1 MIKVDA
7 LILIGKPGSGKGTQ
21 SGILKQKFRME
32 AIPYGDFF
40 RNIASDK
47 GFLADKVAASINKGE
62 FLPYWMPS
70 YVLINYLVN
79 NHNDKTGIILD
90 GAARSKEEAIIV
102 HKVLSWFERDYK
114 VIYIDVPDEVVI
126 SRLSERLQLLE
137 REDDKPEHIK
147 NRIDTYN
154 QSVIPSIEYF
164 REKGKLITINGNQS
178 MEKVSAD
185 ILEALQ

>member
-40 RNIASDK
+40 RNIAAEQ
-47 GFLADKVAASINKGE
+47 GFLADKVAYSINKGE

-70 YVLINYLVN
+70 YVLIDYLIKNYN
-79 NHNDKTGIILD
+79 NKTGIILD
-90 GAARSKEEAIIV
+90 GAARSKEESIIV
-102 HKVLSWFERDYK
+102 HKVLTWFEINYK

-126 SRLSERLQLLE
+126 DRLSERLHLLE
-137 REDDKPEHIK
+137 REDDKPEHIQ
-147 NRIDTYN
+147 NRITTYN
-154 QSVIPSIEYF
+154 NSVISSIEYF
-164 REKGKLITINGNQS
+164 REKGKLITINGDQS

-185 ILEALQ
+185 ILEALK

>member
-1 MIKVDA
+1 MVKVDA

-40 RNIASDK
+40 RSIASDE
-47 GFLADKVAASINKGE
+47 GFLANKVASSINKGE

-70 YVLINYLVN
+70 YVLIDYLVT

-102 HKVLSWFERDYK
+102 HKVLTWFEREYK

-126 SRLSERLQLLE
+126 NRLSERLNLLE
-137 REDDKPEHIK
+137 REDDKPEHIQ
-147 NRIDTYN
+147 NRITTYN
-154 QSVIPSIEYF
+154 NLVIPSIEYF
-164 REKGKLITINGNQS
+164 REKGKLITINGDQS

-185 ILEALQ
+185 ILESLK

>member
-1 MIKVDA
+1 MIKVNA

-40 RNIASDK
+40 RNIAADK

-126 SRLSERLQLLE
+126 NRLSERLQLLE

-164 REKGKLITINGNQS
+164 REKSKLITINGNQS

-185 ILEALQ
+185 ILKALQ

>member
-40 RNIASDK
+40 RNIAAEQ
-47 GFLADKVAASINKGE
+47 GFLADKVASSINKGE

-70 YVLINYLVN
+70 YVLIDYLIKNYN
-79 NHNDKTGIILD
+79 NKTGIILD
-90 GAARSKEEAIIV
+90 GAARSKEESIIV
-102 HKVLSWFERDYK
+102 HKVLTWFEINYK

-126 SRLSERLQLLE
+126 DRLSERLHLLE
-137 REDDKPEHIK
+137 REDDKPEHIQ
-147 NRIDTYN
+147 NRITTYN
-154 QSVIPSIEYF
+154 NSVISSIEYF
-164 REKGKLITINGNQS
+164 REKGKLITINGDQS

-185 ILEALQ
+185 ILEALK

>member
-1 MIKVDA
+1 MKKVDA

-32 AIPYGDFF
+32 DIPYGEFF

-47 GFLADKVAASINKGE
+47 GFLANKVASSINKGE

-70 YVLINYLVN
+70 YVLIDYLLKHHN
-79 NHNDKTGIILD
+79 NKTGIILD

-102 HKVLSWFERDYK
+102 HKVLTWFEMEYK

-126 SRLSERLQLLE
+126 NRLSERLELLE

-154 QSVIPSIEYF
+154 DLVIPSIEYF
-164 REKGKLITINGNQS
+164 RGKDKLITINGNQS

-185 ILEALQ
+185 ILKAL

>member
-40 RNIASDK
+40 RNIAADK

-70 YVLINYLVN
+70 YVLIDYLVN
-79 NHNDKTGIILD
+79 NHNDKAGIILD